1 MKTPINIVWFK
12 KDLRINDHEA
22 LQKAVDSRQKLLLIY
37 IFEPSLLTA
46 PDSDLRHW
54 RFVYHSIL
62 ALNQELAPFNAQIH
76 IF

>member
-1 MKTPINIVWFK
+1 MKAPINIVWFK

-46 PDSDLRHW
+46 PDSDLCHW
-54 RFVYHSIL
+54 RLCIIQF
-62 ALNQELAPFNAQIH
+62 
-76 IF
+76 